1 MKPLDPKKAY
11 WFVLGTTTVNR
22 EMKIYDAMQLRHI
35 ECYVPLKYEVKRVR
49 DRQQETLVPAIA
61 GLIFARGTEEELKD
75 YMLTSKDRLFF
86 RNSAYS
92 NHQDRLI
99 VSDREMR
106 VFMAFVEENQQVVNF
121 FSPEEMTW
129 REGEMVRVTIGSKL
143 YEGRIV
149 RIKGK
154 RKKMFALEVK
164 GLAFA
169 TIALTPDLV
178 QAVETEE
185 QNKRQSNRLTEKI
198 KDRITEKRH
207 NNRITEKT
215 KDRITEKTKDRIT
228 EKRHNNRLTEEDDRQ
243 NNRLKRQS
251 NRITEED
258 DRQNNGLKRQTNRI
272 TDNYRQRNRE
282 DDRDDYRSKDV
293 EGDKRLLFE
302 KAFRLLFVLTD
313 QQVNRIREVQVTRM
327 ELERV
332 MKRLKRY
339 KGYTAATEGELALG
353 MFMGAMVTKE
363 QVEEATD
370 RLRKA
375 IERLKESSMLK
386 FRMRFYLAK
395 LTDDQEEMDRITER
409 IRGWKAQGVQTKQ
422 REFLEEV
429 QGLLRQ
435 NNS

>member
-22 EMKIYDAMQLRHI
+22 EMKIYDAMQLRHL

-49 DRQQETLVPAIA
+49 GRQQETLVPAIS
-61 GLIFARGTEEELKD
+61 GLIFARGAEDELKE
-75 YMLTSKDRLFF
+75 YMRTSKDRLFF

-106 VFMAFVEENQQVVNF
+106 AFMAFVEENQQVVNF

-129 REGEMVRVTIGSKL
+129 REGELVRVTIGSQL
-143 YEGRIV
+143 YEGKIV

-169 TIALTPDLV
+169 SIALTPDLM
-178 QAVETEE
+178 QCVETEE
-185 QNKRQSNRLTEKI
+185 QS
-198 KDRITEKRH
+198 
-207 NNRITEKT
+207 
-215 KDRITEKTKDRIT
+215 
-228 EKRHNNRLTEEDDRQ
+228 KRHNNRLTENSDRQ
-243 NNRLKRQS
+243 NNRLKRQT

-258 DRQNNGLKRQTNRI
+258 DRQNNGFKRQSNRITEKIKDRI

-293 EGDKRLLFE
+293 EGDKRLLFD

-370 RLRKA
+370 RVRKA
-375 IERLKESSMLK
+375 IERLKDSSMLK

-395 LTDDQEEMDRITER
+395 LTDDQEELDRITER

-429 QGLLRQ
+429 QGIFRQ
-435 NNS
+435 SNS

>member
-49 DRQQETLVPAIA
+49 DRQQETLVPAIS

-75 YMLTSKDRLFF
+75 YMRTSKDRLFF

-106 VFMAFVEENQQVVNF
+106 TFMAFVEENQQVVNF

-143 YEGRIV
+143 YEGKIV

-169 TIALTPDLV
+169 SIALTPDLV
-178 QAVETEE
+178 QCVETEE
-185 QNKRQSNRLTEKI
+185 QS
-198 KDRITEKRH
+198 
-207 NNRITEKT
+207 
-215 KDRITEKTKDRIT
+215 
-228 EKRHNNRLTEEDDRQ
+228 KRHNNRLTEEDDRQ
-243 NNRLKRQS
+243 
-251 NRITEED
+251 
-258 DRQNNGLKRQTNRI
+258 
-272 TDNYRQRNRE
+272 RNKE

-293 EGDKRLLFE
+293 EGDKRLLFD

-313 QQVNRIREVQVTRM
+313 HQTSKIREYQVTRM

-375 IERLKESSMLK
+375 IEKLKDTSMLK

-395 LTDDQEEMDRITER
+395 LTDDQEEMDRITES

>member
-49 DRQQETLVPAIA
+49 DRQQETLVPAIS
-61 GLIFARGTEEELKD
+61 GLIFARGTEDELKD

-92 NHQDRLI
+92 NHQERLI
-99 VSDREMR
+99 VSDREMGA
-106 VFMAFVEENQQVVNF
+106 FMAFVEENQQVVNF

-129 REGEMVRVTIGSKL
+129 REGELVRVTIGSKL

-169 TIALTPDLV
+169 TIALTPDLMQV
-178 QAVETEE
+178 VETEE
-185 QNKRQSNRLTEKI
+185 QSKRQSNR
-198 KDRITEKRH
+198 ITEEDDRQNNRLKRQT
-207 NNRITEKT
+207 NRITEKT
-215 KDRITEKTKDRIT
+215 KDRITEKKHNNRLTEEDDRQNNGL
-228 EKRHNNRLTEEDDRQ
+228 KRHNNRLTEEDDRQ
-243 NNRLKRQS
+243 NNGLKRQS
-251 NRITEED
+251 NRITEKIKD
-258 DRQNNGLKRQTNRI
+258 RI

-293 EGDKRLLFE
+293 EGDKRLLFD

-313 QQVNRIREVQVTRM
+313 QQTSKIREYQVTRM

-375 IERLKESSMLK
+375 IERLKDSSMLK

-395 LTDDQEEMDRITER
+395 LTDDQEEMDRITES
-409 IRGWKAQGVQTKQ
+409 IRGWKAQGLQTKQ

-429 QGLLRQ
+429 QGII
-435 NNS
+435 

>member
-1 MKPLDPKKAY
+1 
-11 WFVLGTTTVNR
+11 
-22 EMKIYDAMQLRHI
+22 
-35 ECYVPLKYEVKRVR
+35 
-49 DRQQETLVPAIA
+49 
-61 GLIFARGTEEELKD
+61 
-75 YMLTSKDRLFF
+75 
-86 RNSAYS
+86 
-92 NHQDRLI
+92 
-99 VSDREMR
+99 
-106 VFMAFVEENQQVVNF
+106 
-121 FSPEEMTW
+121 
-129 REGEMVRVTIGSKL
+129 MVRVTIGSKL

-164 GLAFA
+164 GLTFA

-178 QAVETEE
+178 QFVETEE
-185 QNKRQSNRLTEKI
+185 QS
-198 KDRITEKRH
+198 
-207 NNRITEKT
+207 
-215 KDRITEKTKDRIT
+215 
-228 EKRHNNRLTEEDDRQ
+228 KRHNNRLTENSDRQ
-243 NNRLKRQS
+243 NNRLKRQTNRITEEDYRQNNGLKRQS

-258 DRQNNGLKRQTNRI
+258 DRQNNRLKRQTNRI

-293 EGDKRLLFE
+293 EGDKRLLFD
-302 KAFRLLFVLTD
+302 KAFRLLFVLSD
-313 QQVNRIREVQVTRM
+313 QQTSKIREYQVTRM

-375 IERLKESSMLK
+375 IEKLKDTSMLK

-395 LTDDQEEMDRITER
+395 LTDDQEELDRITES

-429 QGLLRQ
+429 QGIF
-435 NNS
+435 

>member
-61 GLIFARGTEEELKD
+61 GLIFARGTEDELKD
-75 YMLTSKDRLFF
+75 YMRTSKDRLFF

-92 NHQDRLI
+92 NHQERLI
-99 VSDREMR
+99 VSDREMGA
-106 VFMAFVEENQQVVNF
+106 FMAFVEENQQVVNF

-129 REGEMVRVTIGSKL
+129 REGELVRVTIGSKL

-169 TIALTPDLV
+169 TIALTPDLMQV
-178 QAVETEE
+178 VETEE
-185 QNKRQSNRLTEKI
+185 QSKRQSNR
-198 KDRITEKRH
+198 ITEEDDRQNNRLKRQT
-207 NNRITEKT
+207 NRITEKT
-215 KDRITEKTKDRIT
+215 KDRITEKKHNNRLTEEDDRQNNGL
-228 EKRHNNRLTEEDDRQ
+228 KRHNNRLTEEDDRQ
-243 NNRLKRQS
+243 NNGLKRQS
-251 NRITEED
+251 NRITEKIKD
-258 DRQNNGLKRQTNRI
+258 RI

-302 KAFRLLFVLTD
+302 KAFRLLFVLSD
-313 QQVNRIREVQVTRM
+313 QQTSKIREYQVTRM

-375 IERLKESSMLK
+375 IERLKDSSMLK

-395 LTDDQEEMDRITER
+395 LTDDQEEMDRITES
-409 IRGWKAQGVQTKQ
+409 IRGWKAQGLQTKQ

-429 QGLLRQ
+429 QGII
-435 NNS
+435 

>member
-22 EMKIYDAMQLRHI
+22 EMKIYDAMQLRHL

-49 DRQQETLVPAIA
+49 GRQQETLVPAIS
-61 GLIFARGTEEELKD
+61 GLIFARGAEDELKE
-75 YMLTSKDRLFF
+75 YMRTSKDRLFF

-106 VFMAFVEENQQVVNF
+106 AFMAFVEENQQVVNF

-129 REGEMVRVTIGSKL
+129 REGELVRVTIGSQL
-143 YEGRIV
+143 YEGKIV

-169 TIALTPDLV
+169 SIALTPDLM
-178 QAVETEE
+178 QCVETEE
-185 QNKRQSNRLTEKI
+185 QS
-198 KDRITEKRH
+198 KRH
-207 NNRITEKT
+207 NNRLTENS
-215 KDRITEKTKDRIT
+215 DRQNNRLKRQTNRIT

-243 NNRLKRQS
+243 NNRLKRQT

-258 DRQNNGLKRQTNRI
+258 DRQNNGFKRQSNRITEKIKDRI

-293 EGDKRLLFE
+293 EGDKRLLFD

-370 RLRKA
+370 RVRKA
-375 IERLKESSMLK
+375 IERLKDSSMLK

-395 LTDDQEEMDRITER
+395 LTDDQEELDRITER

-429 QGLLRQ
+429 QGIF
-435 NNS
+435 

>member
-49 DRQQETLVPAIA
+49 DRQQETLVPAIS
-61 GLIFARGTEEELKD
+61 GLIFARGTEDELKD

-92 NHQDRLI
+92 NHQERLI
-99 VSDREMR
+99 VSDREMGA
-106 VFMAFVEENQQVVNF
+106 FMAFVEENQQVVNF

-129 REGEMVRVTIGSKL
+129 REGELVRVTIGSKL

-169 TIALTPDLV
+169 TIALTPDLMQV
-178 QAVETEE
+178 VETEE
-185 QNKRQSNRLTEKI
+185 QSKRQSNR
-198 KDRITEKRH
+198 ITEEDDRQNNRLKRQT
-207 NNRITEKT
+207 NRITEKT
-215 KDRITEKTKDRIT
+215 KDRITEKKHNNRLTEEDDRQNNGL
-228 EKRHNNRLTEEDDRQ
+228 KRHNNRLTEEDDRQ
-243 NNRLKRQS
+243 NNGLKRQS
-251 NRITEED
+251 NRITEKIKD
-258 DRQNNGLKRQTNRI
+258 RI

-302 KAFRLLFVLTD
+302 KAFRLLFVLSD
-313 QQVNRIREVQVTRM
+313 QQTSKIREYQVTRM

-375 IERLKESSMLK
+375 IERLKDSSMLK

-395 LTDDQEEMDRITER
+395 LTDDQEEMDRITES
-409 IRGWKAQGVQTKQ
+409 IRGWKAQGLQTKQ

-429 QGLLRQ
+429 QGII
-435 NNS
+435 

>member
-1 MKPLDPKKAY
+1 MPIIIRFYENCRIFAEDMKPLDPKKAY

-49 DRQQETLVPAIA
+49 DRQQETLVPAIS
-61 GLIFARGTEEELKD
+61 GLIFARGTEDELKE

-106 VFMAFVEENQQVVNF
+106 AFMAFVEENQQVVNF

-129 REGEMVRVTIGSKL
+129 REGELVRVTIGSKL

-169 TIALTPDLV
+169 TIALTPDLMQV
-178 QAVETEE
+178 VETEE
-185 QNKRQSNRLTEKI
+185 QSKRQSNRL
-198 KDRITEKRH
+198 
-207 NNRITEKT
+207 
-215 KDRITEKTKDRIT
+215 TEKTKDRIT

-243 NNRLKRQS
+243 NNGLKRQT
-251 NRITEED
+251 NRITENN
-258 DRQNNGLKRQTNRI
+258 DRQNYRLKRQTNRI

-293 EGDKRLLFE
+293 EGDKKLLFE
-302 KAFRLLFVLTD
+302 KAFRMLFVLSDHQTSK
-313 QQVNRIREVQVTRM
+313 IREYQVTRM

-375 IERLKESSMLK
+375 IEKLKESSMLK

-395 LTDDQEEMDRITER
+395 LTDDQEEMDRITES
-409 IRGWKAQGVQTKQ
+409 IRGWKAQGLQTKQ

-429 QGLLRQ
+429 QGIFRQ
-435 NNS
+435 SNS